1 MSIKKVMR
9 EPGTLIESV
18 LFFNESSE
26 THTERM
32 KKRKSNHSH
41 HTGLVCVCLC
51 DTNEAIWNYSSRG
64 SIPCELRMNE

>member
-32 KKRKSNHSH
+32 RKRKSNHSH